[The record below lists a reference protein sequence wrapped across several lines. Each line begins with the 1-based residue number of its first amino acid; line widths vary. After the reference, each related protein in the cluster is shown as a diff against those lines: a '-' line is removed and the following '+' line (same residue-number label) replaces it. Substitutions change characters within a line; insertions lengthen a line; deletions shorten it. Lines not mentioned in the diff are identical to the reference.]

1 MRRPA
6 RAPGVGQ
13 EGATVRVRL
22 RNPDRELEVQGLAR
36 VDQLLAD
43 LEINPSTVLVTRGGE
58 LVLSWADR

>member
-1 MRRPA
+1 M
-6 RAPGVGQ
+6 
-13 EGATVRVRL
+13 RVRL